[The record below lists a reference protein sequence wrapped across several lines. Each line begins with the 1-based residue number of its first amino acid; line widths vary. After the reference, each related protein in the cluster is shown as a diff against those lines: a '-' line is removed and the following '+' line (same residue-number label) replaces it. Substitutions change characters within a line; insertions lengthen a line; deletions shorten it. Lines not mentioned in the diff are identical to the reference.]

1 MKLFLDTA
9 DVAEIRKYAAMGLV
23 DGVTTN
29 PSLVAKAGA
38 TREKAITEICD
49 IVDGPISAEVIA
61 TDRKGM
67 VEEGLALAAIH
78 RNVTIKVPLTG
89 DGLAACR
96 ELSRQ
101 NVKVNVT
108 LCFTPV
114 QALLAAKAGAT
125 FISPFIG
132 RLDDLGETGLDIIED
147 IREIYDN
154 YGFGTEVLVASV
166 RSPQHV
172 RIAARIGADVCT
184 VPPKVMG
191 QLLRHPLTDIGLEQF
206 LADHRKTQ
214 GGN

>member
-1 MKLFLDTA
+1 MKFFIDTA
-9 DVAEIRKYAAMGLV
+9 DLDEIKRYAAMGLL

-29 PSLVAKAGA
+29 PSLIAKTGKS
-38 TREKAITEICD
+38 REELIPAICEV
-49 IVDGPISAEVIA
+49 VDGPISAEVVA
-61 TDRKGM
+61 TERQPI
-67 VEEGLALAAIH
+67 VEEGLVLAEIH
-78 RNVTIKVPLTG
+78 RNVTVKVPLTP

-96 ELSRQ
+96 DLTRQ

-132 RLDDLGETGLDIIED
+132 RLDDLGEDGLECISD

-154 YGFGTEVLVASV
+154 YSYATEILVASI

-172 RIAARIGADVCT
+172 RYAAKIGADVCT
-184 VPPKVMG
+184 VPPKVLG
-191 QLLRHPLTDIGLEQF
+191 QLIRHPLTDSGLDAF
-206 LADHRKTQ
+206 LADYRKSQ
-214 GGN
+214 

>member
-1 MKLFLDTA
+1 MKFFLDTA
-9 DVAEIRKYAAMGLV
+9 DVAEIKKYAAMGLL
-23 DGVTTN
+23 DGITTN
-29 PSLVAKAGA
+29 PSLIAKTGK
-38 TREKAITEICD
+38 TREVLIPEICE

-61 TDRKGM
+61 TDRAGM

-78 RNVTIKVPLTG
+78 KNVTVKVPLIP

-96 ELSRQ
+96 ELTRQ

-114 QALLAAKAGAT
+114 QALMAAKAGAT

-132 RLDDLGETGLDIIED
+132 RLDDLGETGLAIIED

-154 YGFGTEVLVASV
+154 YDYATEILVASV

-172 RIAARIGADVCT
+172 RIAATIGADVCT
-184 VPPKVMG
+184 VPPKVMS
-191 QLLRHPLTDIGLEQF
+191 QLLKHPLTDIGLEQF
-206 LADHRKTQ
+206 LADYRAAKKK
-214 GGN
+214 